1 MAKTICNRYFAH
13 SAMPLIQNLDPKTAS
28 NIQARNLLLF
38 FLGSKLLRPFWCNMY
53 LSRWGGN
60 HYMFFFTLPL
70 FICIDLCY
78 LNLFLIFRI
87 EVAST
92 LVLMDVSL
100 RCNRDWLPKFAT
112 RLNMII
118 GCSSK
123 SIWLTTLL
131 FCQNGSPMRRSFWQK
146 NSFIT
151 HILFE
156 LQPIII
162 FSPVANFG
170 NQSIFKWS

>member
-1 MAKTICNRYFAH
+1 MKLSNFFQNIAKTVCNRYFAH

-92 LVLMDVSL
+92 LFLMDVSL
-100 RCNRDWLPKFAT
+100 RCNMYVSESMSGNHCIDLSY
-112 RLNMII
+112 LNWCNQIRNPTS
-118 GCSSK
+118 SSK
-123 SIWLTTLL
+123 S
-131 FCQNGSPMRRSFWQK
+131 CKSCDRSR
-146 NSFIT
+146 FI
-151 HILFE
+151 
-156 LQPIII
+156 
-162 FSPVANFG
+162 
-170 NQSIFKWS
+170 QSGLY

>member
-1 MAKTICNRYFAH
+1 MKLSNFFQNMAKTVCNRYFAH

-92 LVLMDVSL
+92 LFLMDVSL
-100 RCNRDWLPKFAT
+100 RCNMYLSRWAEIIALTWAT
-112 RLNMII
+112 SIDAIKLEIQLLLQRVAKVVI
-118 GCSSK
+118 GQG
-123 SIWLTTLL
+123 L
-131 FCQNGSPMRRSFWQK
+131 FSQVCTR
-146 NSFIT
+146 
-151 HILFE
+151 
-156 LQPIII
+156 
-162 FSPVANFG
+162 
-170 NQSIFKWS
+170 